1 MGGFFSKPKAPA
13 PPPRVREDQADET
26 ARLRAEKA
34 EKNRQ
39 IQARLRAR
47 RGGGMRLL
55 LSQERE
61 NSSLGLGG
69 HTTLGSS

>member
-1 MGGFFSKPKAPA
+1 MGGFFSKPKAP
-13 PPPRVREDQADET
+13 PPPPKVREDQADET

-34 EKNRQ
+34 AKNRQ

-69 HTTLGSS
+69 NTTLGSS